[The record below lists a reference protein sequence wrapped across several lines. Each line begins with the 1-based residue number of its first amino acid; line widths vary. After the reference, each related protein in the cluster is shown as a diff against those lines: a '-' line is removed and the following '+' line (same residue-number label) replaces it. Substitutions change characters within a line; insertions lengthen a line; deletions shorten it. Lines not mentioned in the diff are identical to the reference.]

1 MRFFAFFRSTT
12 KEKNQL
18 REVIKELFRER
29 DCVTIVRPVADEA
42 ELRNIQNVDYEKLRP
57 QFRTQVEAVKGFRV
71 EGPREIQWP
80 FGPLDNTMKSDLSFG
95 FGCQQA
101 MRC

>member
-1 MRFFAFFRSTT
+1 MLSDFSEPRSTT

-57 QFRTQVEAVKGFRV
+57 QFRTQVEAVFRGSGSRDPV
-71 EGPREIQWP
+71 TCWTVGSQNRIC
-80 FGPLDNTMKSDLSFG
+80 G
-95 FGCQQA
+95 FGCQQN

>member
-1 MRFFAFFRSTT
+1 M
-12 KEKNQL
+12 
-18 REVIKELFRER
+18 IKELFRER